1 MNYPQKR
8 NITFCFLKNP
18 SAFKKVDNYPFFILP
33 YERPVLGTPLVQIKK
48 KIITQ
53 PYYSAAKFP
62 ENHLRKIKLSLLSN

>member
-48 KIITQ
+48 KNNNPTILQCSQI
-53 PYYSAAKFP
+53 S
-62 ENHLRKIKLSLLSN
+62 